1 MQRLRSALVCA
12 LLVALTG
19 AVVYGCILVRATT
32 HVIET
37 LPVVAERQIRE
48 QGEASRQAAM
58 SAIEQTRREA
68 LKEIAR
74 TRADLLTRV
83 DRLTDAAES
92 AIAELTA
99 RADTQLGTLNAT
111 VAANLGRANES
122 LASVSATAE
131 AVRPALDNAGGI
143 TAQVNGALPLFLDCD
158 HNPDCVFNR
167 YG

>member
-1 MQRLRSALVCA
+1 
-12 LLVALTG
+12 
-19 AVVYGCILVRATT
+19 
-32 HVIET
+32 
-37 LPVVAERQIRE
+37 
-48 QGEASRQAAM
+48 M